1 MKRDSVKTG
10 LGLIVI
16 GGIVVATYLYGNQQR
31 EAQLKQDQTVRQQ
44 EAKVTPKASAPVVT
58 PQTKP
63 SAVPVVASDGAG
75 SPTVIPDTGAGELG
89 MLAGGIVIASSALLS
104 RSRRR
109 LTSAIRTRG

>member
-16 GGIVVATYLYGNQQR
+16 GGIVVATYLYGNQ
-31 EAQLKQDQTVRQQ
+31 LKQDQTVRQQ

-58 PQTKP
+58 PQATP
-63 SAVPVVASDGAG
+63 STVPVVATDGAT
-75 SPTVIPDTGAGELG
+75 SPKVIPDTGAGELG
-89 MLAGGIVIASSALLS
+89 VLAGGVVIASSALFS

-109 LTSAIRTRG
+109 LTRAIRTRR